1 MLTHLQDLTVFIY
14 NSYYDP
20 EIATL
25 LVPTH
30 EPLTFT
36 DDIVTE
42 FTKLYDPMVVEV
54 YNQIVEVKYLENRP
68 LPRIIPFDNK
78 QHTEGMIWEAL
89 LEGRYSNYQN
99 PIQSIKLVDVSDYHR
114 ALLYTGIAMT
124 RLEKICIPDK
134 FGNMP
139 YIFSEAFYDRQRE
152 VMTPLERMVDDYL
165 TLKPID
171 GEVLELELECL
182 KDKTPEEQFYHSIVL
197 LILIRIYT
205 A

>member
-1 MLTHLQDLTVFIY
+1 
-14 NSYYDP
+14 
-20 EIATL
+20 
-25 LVPTH
+25 
-30 EPLTFT
+30 
-36 DDIVTE
+36 
-42 FTKLYDPMVVEV
+42 
-54 YNQIVEVKYLENRP
+54 
-68 LPRIIPFDNK
+68 
-78 QHTEGMIWEAL
+78 
-89 LEGRYSNYQN
+89 
-99 PIQSIKLVDVSDYHR
+99 
-114 ALLYTGIAMT
+114 
-124 RLEKICIPDK
+124 
-134 FGNMP
+134 MP